1 MAVALENLY
10 LLRLACFVNVNEVPV
25 VDKDGKETISTKED
39 EDGVRLTV
47 RGGGSDVWRD
57 DDEAAHSEPTEDGR
71 ILTVKRASA
80 LEGVVPG
87 DYLEA

>member
-25 VDKDGKETISTKED
+25 VDKDGKEEISTKED

-57 DDEAAHSEPTEDGR
+57 DDEAAHSEPTEESR
-71 ILTVKRASA
+71 KLTVDSPCA
-80 LEGVVPG
+80 LIGVVPS
-87 DYLEA
+87 DDLET